1 MSKSK
6 VNDAKLRLVQ
16 TSLKDLSTIE
26 EYQHLA
32 WKNLKTIINGCLH
45 KGNTSNL
52 PLVISELFQYNIVR
66 GRGFPGR
73 TFRSPDTVET
83 GRKDAEESPCSFLS
97 IFVIEMVARLLKNPT
112 DDSVVLAIELM
123 KECEQKLSQV
133 YPRTLDSFF

>member
-26 EYQHLA
+26 EYQRLA

-66 GRGFPGR
+66 GRGF
-73 TFRSPDTVET
+73 
-83 GRKDAEESPCSFLS
+83 
-97 IFVIEMVARLLKNPT
+97 
-112 DDSVVLAIELM
+112 
-123 KECEQKLSQV
+123 
-133 YPRTLDSFF
+133 

>member
-83 GRKDAEESPCSFLS
+83 GRKDAEESPCSVGKHGKSLEHGSS
-97 IFVIEMVARLLKNPT
+97 IPVGKISE
-112 DDSVVLAIELM
+112 
-123 KECEQKLSQV
+123 
-133 YPRTLDSFF
+133 FFPMIYC